1 MDEILTVLPNE
12 TEDECLF
19 RIGEAKRDG
28 LLDLTWTQI
37 ADFFNK
43 TFRENDT
50 EYRTE
55 SSYRKKFKNYID
67 AKDMLIKSKFTE
79 NGFDKQYNELEVKK
93 RELQKE
99 KVKLQ
104 TEKLEYNRWLREEAR
119 DELIVEKICAAI
131 RELPPL
137 EVPKILPA
145 HIEGRIYG
153 NREGCLVFADPHY
166 GVDLNIVGLFGEIIN
181 EYSPEIFEQRMWNLL
196 TQTVDICQKEGFTSL
211 NVYDLGDE
219 VDGLLRV
226 SQLWKLRYGVIES
239 TIRYSRFIFEWLNEL
254 SKHVHV
260 KYQMVKDSNHCQ
272 LRLWGEPKG
281 TFKDENM
288 SYIITEK
295 IMDKLEDNPNFE
307 FVQNPTG
314 YVFDNLLGYNV
325 LGIHG
330 EIKNLE
336 SAIKEFSKTYRVNVD
351 FLIGAHK
358 HHQISSNIGIESD
371 IIGIPSVIGVDDYSL
386 SLNKTSDPGATL
398 FVLEQGKGKTIEYN
412 IKL

>member
-1 MDEILTVLPNE
+1 MEEILRVLPNE

-67 AKDMLIKSKFTE
+67 AKDMLVKSKFTE
-79 NGFDKQYNELEVKK
+79 SGFEEQYNELESIK
-93 RELQKE
+93 REAQKE
-99 KVKLQ
+99 KVKVQ
-104 TEKLEYNRWLREEAR
+104 TEKLEYRRWLREEAR

-131 RELPPL
+131 RDLPPL
-137 EVPKILPA
+137 EVPKILPS
-145 HIEGRIYG
+145 HIEGRAYD

-166 GVDLNIVGLFGEIIN
+166 GVDLKIVGLFGEIIN
-181 EYSPEIFEQRMWNLL
+181 EYSPETFEQRMWSLL

-239 TIRYSRFIFEWLNEL
+239 TIRYSRFITEWLNEL
-254 SKHVHV
+254 SKYVYV

-295 IMDKLEDNPNFE
+295 IMDRLEGNPNFE

-336 SAIKEFSKTYRVNVD
+336 KSIKEFSKTYRVNID

-358 HHQISSNIGIESD
+358 HHQSSSNIGIESD
-371 IIGIPSVIGVDDYSL
+371 VIGVPSIIGVDDYSL